1 MSTSLINAQYKS
13 TSAQQEEA
21 LYLTNDEFGQDE
33 LGNDESFRSHIL
45 GLPQLHET
53 LTVKLYHDTAISLTT
68 SLEDATIRMIDDRI
82 VIDFVRVR
90 GGRIVL
96 DLTEA
101 GSDAIFSARITPC
114 DGVSMPAFDAFFHA
128 LSTELDFPISDV
140 AWALAKVVQLD
151 TENFQA
157 AEKNAYLHIA
167 AE

>member
-1 MSTSLINAQYKS
+1 MNSSLVNEQYKVA
-13 TSAQQEEA
+13 SAQQEEVS
-21 LYLTNDEFGQDE
+21 YLTNDEFGHDEFGQDE
-33 LGNDESFRSHIL
+33 SCQSHIL

-53 LTVKLYHDTAISLTT
+53 FTVKLYHDTAISLTT
-68 SLEDATIRMIDDRI
+68 SLEDATIRMIGDRI

-151 TENFQA
+151 TENYQA
-157 AEKNAYLHIA
+157 AETSAYLHVA